1 MGLFIGTL
9 SLRSPFGGMTVTYST
24 IWVCNH
30 LSCFGHVTRRANNHS
45 CERSFSS
52 GAVADQDLQIG
63 GGVLVCHPD
72 PEIRASVWSKNYR
85 GPGPSPGSAA
95 V

>member
-1 MGLFIGTL
+1 M
-9 SLRSPFGGMTVTYST
+9 
-24 IWVCNH
+24 
-30 LSCFGHVTRRANNHS
+30 
-45 CERSFSS
+45 
-52 GAVADQDLQIG
+52 ADQDLQIGGGVGGGG

-72 PEIRASVWSKNYR
+72 PEIRASVWSKNYG